1 MLLQFLFLRQ
11 AFTFPVYKEETV
23 GRKRLKGMP
32 ETLARNQC
40 GGQAGFERALA
51 NGELVRIKQDGTT
64 FYAWKEIRV
73 DHSTGSTKRTVGNSG
88 SMQIDDG
95 DFQQLQQQT
104 NSFDIAMESADA
116 LALAVQAPFA
126 GLAAPSTP
134 LPPAPA
140 GSAPASWTSTAPN
153 PLPLAD
159 AFGPG
164 RARPPVQAVT
174 PAGKLKLKQ
183 AEELCKKMLAEAV
196 KFAENGAKPST
207 DVGKQ
212 LFNSFEDAFDSALKL
227 QAVHRKPRF

>member
-1 MLLQFLFLRQ
+1 MQFLFLRQ
-11 AFTFPVYKEETV
+11 AITFPVYKEETV